1 MSKYQTYL
9 IFGAPGSGKGTQG
22 RALGTVPGYFHC
34 ACGDVFRAL
43 DLATPLGRTFLEY
56 SSRGEL
62 VPDEFTLKLWKV
74 RIDQSVEART
84 FHPEHD
90 FLVLDGIPRN
100 VEQARLLEEI
110 IRVRLVFH
118 LSCPDRSRLVAR
130 LKRRAL
136 RDNRLDD
143 ANEEVISRRLVTYE
157 DESRPVLEHYGE
169 NRTVHLDATQS
180 PVDVL
185 AAITAVLARD
195 RRNHEGEENFAPPA

>member
-1 MSKYQTYL
+1 M
-9 IFGAPGSGKGTQG
+9 
-22 RALGTVPGYFHC
+22 
-34 ACGDVFRAL
+34 
-43 DLATPLGRTFLEY
+43 
-56 SSRGEL
+56 SSRRGCSRRSSAC
-62 VPDEFTLKLWKV
+62 V
-74 RIDQSVEART
+74 SSS
-84 FHPEHD
+84 
-90 FLVLDGIPRN
+90 
-100 VEQARLLEEI
+100 
-110 IRVRLVFH
+110 

-143 ANEEVISRRLVTYE
+143 ANEEVISPRLVTYE